1 MRINSDWL
9 RNMPWCGRQAS
20 VLSQVTTAR
29 HVHPATCK
37 ASEVKGSCL
46 QSEKTISQPP
56 CRVIL
61 IASCIHMTDHKKWV
75 LWSLVSLS
83 KERYLEEDRYFR
95 AGEALRSAVVRP
107 PEAYGG
113 AVTTA

>member
-1 MRINSDWL
+1 MSTR
-9 RNMPWCGRQAS
+9 
-20 VLSQVTTAR
+20 
-29 HVHPATCK
+29 ATCK

-113 AVTTA
+113 SVTTA